1 MTLDRLRID
10 DGRHLVRL
18 VVDED
23 ATHAAREPRY
33 RVSCSCGRMPTYAP
47 ATRDDALAAHVGHV
61 GVRLGPSKGPRWMP
75 LGARIALLVLA
86 MGVLFGGCYLAGQA
100 LIDHHAL
107 VDGQARLVRL
117 GATLAGWT
125 FAFGFMVAV
134 RRYIAPTRA

>member
-1 MTLDRLRID
+1 MNLDRLRID